1 MTEKVIKILTHVAA
15 GIGGA
20 VIGGSIVFVS
30 TKKRYYNDVES
41 IRTYYRSKKPKV
53 VDVPKKEDEPIGEKE
68 NPISLGSDDIRR
80 EFLAPPTPAEFIDY
94 RSFSRAKEA
103 PVKESDILEP
113 TPANLDEPYEIE
125 ASEYGATE
133 GYDTKTYTHFSN
145 GVITDEEFNV
155 VDNPEDILGP
165 DYDKILEQDNY
176 RSVVYIRNSTTMVDY
191 CLSPVDKPFYE

>member
-20 VIGGSIVFVS
+20 VIGGSIVFAS

-53 VDVPKKEDEPIGEKE
+53 VDVPKKDKPVEEERPD
-68 NPISLGSDDIRR
+68 ISLGSEDIRK

-94 RSFSRAKEA
+94 RSFSRATET
-103 PVKESDILEP
+103 PVKRDDIMEP
-113 TPANLDEPYEIE
+113 APANLDEPYEIE

-176 RSVVYIRNSTTMVDY
+176 QSVVYIRNSTTMVDY

>member
-20 VIGGSIVFVS
+20 VIGGSIVFAS
-30 TKKRYYNDVES
+30 TKKKYYNDVES
-41 IRTYYRSKKPKV
+41 IRSYYRSKKKKV
-53 VDVPKKEDEPIGEKE
+53 VDVPKKEEPVEE
-68 NPISLGSDDIRR
+68 ERPDISLGSDDIRR

-103 PVKESDILEP
+103 QDKVTDILEP
-113 TPANLDEPYEIE
+113 VQANLDEPYEIE
-125 ASEYGATE
+125 ASEYGVLE

-155 VDNPEDILGP
+155 VDNPEDVLGQ

-176 RSVVYIRNSTTMVDY
+176 QSVVYIRNSTTMVDY